1 MKKRYLKLN
10 KDDKHLSLGN
20 LFRII
25 KSLAIN
31 KRTSP
36 QSEIFCILFNLDSI
50 SETTINNYCIGC
62 RSINSNYKQIYLNYQ
77 KQYLKDK
84 NVLIDTTIN
93 VLTLIEGN
101 IITTTNP
108 LNYINNN
115 VLFKELCNKLYNIS
129 KNDNEVSEE
138 YTDNIRNLF
147 SNNNYYEAF
156 CEFLFFIILKKKQPI
171 YIDDLNQEI
180 TEKLLENT
188 NISSKE
194 LEDFLLLKFRDSTN
208 YYYGV
213 TQLASNNNAY
223 ACYELGTQEY
233 YGYISGTPR
242 YDISFKYLDIAAK
255 KGHAGANYLI
265 ANMILNKYLKS
276 FLNDEL
282 KLAYDYLNTAIKH
295 GSIEALN
302 SIGLMYLNGI
312 YPLKKDINK
321 AIDYFNKAIKKD
333 YVYAYNNLGKIYEAQ
348 KDYQKAFNYYLKS
361 ANLGESWASNK
372 IGEYYRRGIIQKD
385 LKKAFNYYNKALKC
399 PKRNMCYYAKYN
411 LAKYYYLCG
420 LFDIEK
426 NYNKALDYLKDAS
439 DHNIYE
445 ASIEL
450 LNIYTKKYWET
461 NDIVYKNLITEIIL
475 KIENHPKY
483 NSSTKKLIENNLLK
497 EKERINRKIID

>member
-108 LNYINNN
+108 LNYINSN

-129 KNDNEVSEE
+129 KNDNEVSEK

-147 SNNNYYEAF
+147 SSNNYYEAF

-302 SIGLMYLNGI
+302 SVGLMYLNGI
-312 YPLKKDINK
+312 YPKKKDINK

-333 YVYAYNNLGKIYEAQ
+333 YVYAYNNLGKIYETQ

-372 IGEYYRRGIIQKD
+372 IGEYYRKGIIQKD
-385 LKKAFNYYNKALKC
+385 LKKAYNYYNKALKC